1 MKPSATVVTSAFARG
16 ARIGRGGPPRGMS
29 TRWAEALAQ
38 VPLFSGLGRRQLRAL
53 TRIAEQVTVQPG
65 AAVVYRTHPGEAVF
79 VILDGTAVV
88 RTPAGDE
95 RVLREGDHFGE
106 IAVIDGRPR
115 SAAVHASTELSM
127 MVIGR
132 RPFLQLMEDEPS
144 VARAVMVQLAGR
156 VRELEAAAARK
167 PKRSTPRS

>member
-1 MKPSATVVTSAFARG
+1 MKPSPTAVTSAFSRG

-29 TRWAEALAQ
+29 ARWAEVLSR

-53 TRIAEQVTVQPG
+53 AKIAEQVKVKPG

-79 VILDGTAVV
+79 VILEGSAVV
-88 RTPAGDE
+88 STPTGAE
-95 RVLREGDHFGE
+95 RVLGEGDYFGE

-115 SAAVHASTELSM
+115 SAAVHAQTELVV

-132 RPFLQLMEDEPS
+132 RRFLQLMEDEPS
-144 VARAVMVQLAGR
+144 VARAVMVQLAAR
-156 VRELEAAAARK
+156 VRELEANAASGSR
-167 PKRSTPRS
+167 RSTPRS

>member
-1 MKPSATVVTSAFARG
+1 MKPSPTVVTSAFARG

-29 TRWAEALAQ
+29 ARWAAALAQ

-53 TRIAEQVTVQPG
+53 ARIAEQVRVQPG
-65 AAVVYRTHPGEAVF
+65 ATVVYRTHAGEAVF
-79 VILDGTAVV
+79 VILEGSAVV
-88 RTPAGDE
+88 HTPTGEE
-95 RVLREGDHFGE
+95 RRLVEGDYFGE

-115 SAAVHASTELSM
+115 SAAVRAETELEV
-127 MVIGR
+127 MVIGW

-156 VRELEAAAARK
+156 VRELEAA
-167 PKRSTPRS
+167 TPRT

>member
-1 MKPSATVVTSAFARG
+1 MKPSPTAVTSAFARG

-29 TRWAEALAQ
+29 ARWAEALSQ
-38 VPLFSGLGRRQLRAL
+38 VPLFSGLGRRQLRSLA
-53 TRIAEQVTVQPG
+53 RIAEQVQVKPG

-79 VILDGTAVV
+79 VILSGTAVV
-88 RTPAGDE
+88 RRPDGGE
-95 RVLREGDHFGE
+95 RVLGEGDHFGE

-115 SAAVHASTELSM
+115 SAAVHAQTELVV

-144 VARAVMVQLAGR
+144 VARAVMVQLAAR
-156 VRELEAAAARK
+156 VRELEADAARGGG
-167 PKRSTPRS
+167 RSRPRS